1 MFITVQAHEYH
12 KNPVLLDKMFK
23 LRKKVFGDQL
33 KWDVPII
40 GEHERDIYDEK
51 QPVYLVW
58 CNEDRQT
65 VYGMMRLMP
74 TTGPT
79 LLYDVFRKT
88 FPKQVC
94 LSAPGIWEGTRMC
107 IDEDVLAADH
117 PGMEPARAFS
127 MMFVALCECAMDH
140 GIHTMVCNYEPQM
153 KRVYRRA
160 GVEVNEL
167 GRADGYGKRP
177 VCCGM
182 FEVSKTVLNIMRSKM
197 ALDVPLYSKT
207 VPSRSIVTKIQ
218 KAA

>member
-1 MFITVQAHEYH
+1 MFITVQAHEYQ
-12 KNPVLLDKMFK
+12 KNLVLMDQMFK

-40 GEHERDIYDEK
+40 GQHERDIYDEK
-51 QPVYLVW
+51 HPVYLVW
-58 CNEDRQT
+58 CSDNRQT

-88 FPKQVC
+88 FPKQVS

-107 IDEDVLAADH
+107 IDEDALAVDY
-117 PGMEPARAFS
+117 PEMEPARAFS
-127 MMFVALCECAMDH
+127 MMFVALCECAIEH
-140 GIHTMVCNYEPQM
+140 GIHTMVSNYEPQM

-182 FEVSKTVLNIMRSKM
+182 FEVSKEILETMRSK
-197 ALDVPLYSKT
+197 VEIQESLYSKAAPYGSL
-207 VPSRSIVTKIQ
+207 VAKIQ